1 MLWIQP
7 RRMHRTFEVK
17 TQPFLN
23 AAHPA
28 ALGQIEE
35 QHKVQDDRRSKNAV
49 AAQEIDLDLHG
60 ITKPPVDIDVVPSFF
75 IVSARRIVVNSHF
88 VSEILIEIRIELG
101 LKNLIQ
107 N

>member
-1 MLWIQP
+1 P
-7 RRMHRTFEVK
+7 TVEVK

-49 AAQEIDLDLHG
+49 AAQEIELDLHG

-75 IVSARRIVVNSHF
+75 IISTRRIVVDSHF
-88 VSEILIEIRIELG
+88 VREIFVEVRIELG

-107 N
+107 H